1 MTCAI
6 AFPYENGAES
16 GMVVAADRYC
26 GDGIRVQSR
35 TRKVWKIRNSV
46 IAGAGNIS
54 DIQHAVRAWSGTDL
68 SPDALANIL
77 TSTRPTG
84 AAPDAEFIVLGPD
97 GLTHVDCS
105 GAISEPVDGHIGI
118 GAGGDF
124 AVGYLSAALA
134 LAPEMDAKTAT
145 RLAKAC
151 LKEVV
156 RHIDGVSPPFDVVVI

>member
-6 AFPYENGAES
+6 AFPYND
-16 GMVVAADRYC
+16 GMIVAADRYC

-35 TRKVWKIRNSV
+35 TRKVWRIRGSV
-46 IAGAGNIS
+46 VAGAGNIS
-54 DIQHAVRAWSGTDL
+54 DIQHAVRAWQGTDL

-77 TSTRPTG
+77 TSIPQGKT
-84 AAPDAEFIVLGPD
+84 ADAEFIVLGPE
-97 GLTHVDCS
+97 GLFHVDCS
-105 GAISEPVDGHIGI
+105 GAISEPVDGHMGI

-124 AVGYLSAALA
+124 AVGYLSAALM
-134 LAPEMDAKTAT
+134 LAPELDARAAT